1 MIKIQKTRRPHKKD
15 AHNRRLFHERKFGTP
30 MYPKN
35 HHQEFLNNLENCQE
49 EENICEVEEERVIE
63 ETPTPSLIND
73 FKPKVL
79 TPTIPEP
86 DMLEILNNPK
96 LLQDFKKFQ
105 EFMKIRDS
113 PIIPATPAPSPML
126 TSSLEPFSISP
137 TLSPIAEENHS
148 RDLVNYVTEEELE
161 DLND

>member
-1 MIKIQKTRRPHKKD
+1 MIKIQKTRKPHRKD
-15 AHNRRLFHERKFGTP
+15 VHNKRLNHERKFGVP

-35 HHQEFLNNLENCQE
+35 HHQEFLNNTNENE
-49 EENICEVEEERVIE
+49 DEENTYENEEAVSHPN
-63 ETPTPSLIND
+63 TTLIND
-73 FKPKVL
+73 FTPKVL
-79 TPTIPEP
+79 TPAIPEP

-96 LLQDFKKFQ
+96 LLQEFKKFQ

-148 RDLVNYVTEEELE
+148 RDLVNYVTEDELE

>member
-1 MIKIQKTRRPHKKD
+1 MIKIQKTRKPHRKD
-15 AHNRRLFHERKFGTP
+15 VHNKRLNHERKFGVP

-35 HHQEFLNNLENCQE
+35 HHQEFLNNTNENE
-49 EENICEVEEERVIE
+49 DEENTYENEEAVSHPN
-63 ETPTPSLIND
+63 TTLIND
-73 FKPKVL
+73 FTPKVL
-79 TPTIPEP
+79 TPAIPEP

-96 LLQDFKKFQ
+96 LLQEFKKFQ